1 MKMNLLKDR
10 LYQMG
15 VSTSEI
21 RTLSNYA
28 EQQMNLTDNRSF
40 LIRVGEGFVFGRC
53 TETGGLRLGF
63 ETDQATHELPP
74 VYSIESR
81 WPGVSGADSDEQE
94 IIVMIPEPE
103 ITVMISEPVEVLV
116 KKTRKPRVKKATG

>member
-74 VYSIESR
+74 AYGIGDR
-81 WPGVSGADSDEQE
+81 WPGASITDSDEQE
-94 IIVMIPEPE
+94 ITVTVPELAF
-103 ITVMISEPVEVLV
+103 VPVEVLV
-116 KKTRKPRVKKATG
+116 KKTRKPRAKKASV